1 MEGRR
6 TSRHSIIRYMPSD
19 LKGEVINIGVIIHLV
34 EGEKGYIKYH
44 LLDENSP
51 KLKAILET
59 SFELNEYKSF
69 KNVIEHYLSQDSNM
83 FDSVGVVNFGSIHS
97 EDFLNQLYNSF
108 ESKKMFFSEPM
119 VSRSSNIDK
128 LFEVIHNRYVGK
140 GLLLTDEKNINVK
153 KYVRQVFENE
163 GVLDKKVKQ
172 NLSIHPF
179 KELETLK
186 INIDFSFR
194 NGVWNYLQAIP
205 AVSGPSKTAEWFAK
219 INLLLDALE
228 GDDET
233 MVHLIYR
240 SSEISSEKETLDTM
254 NYLLSK
260 RSGRITRLDLDDKIA
275 MRNLLYKINHE
286 AYDFEKIS

>member
-19 LKGEVINIGVIIHLV
+19 LKGEVINIGVIIHSF
-34 EGEKGYIKYH
+34 EDEKGFLKYH
-44 LLDENSP
+44 LLDENSV
-51 KLKAILET
+51 KLRAIIES
-59 SFELNEYKSF
+59 SFEVDEYKSF
-69 KNVIEHYLSQDSNM
+69 KNVLEHYLSQDANM
-83 FDSVGVVNFGSIHS
+83 FGEVGGVDFGSIHN
-97 EDFLNQLYNSF
+97 EDFLNQLYKSF
-108 ESKKMFFSEPM
+108 ENKKLFFSEPM
-119 VSRSSNIDK
+119 ISRSSDINK

-140 GLLLTDEKNINVK
+140 GLLLKDEKNINVK

-172 NLSIHPF
+172 NLSIHPI
-179 KELETLK
+179 KELEDLK

-194 NGVWNYLQAIP
+194 NGVWNYLQAVP
-205 AVSGPSKTAEWFAK
+205 AVSGPSRTAEWFAK
-219 INLLLDALE
+219 INLLLESLE
-228 GDDET
+228 DDEDT

-240 SSEISSEKETLDTM
+240 SSEINSEKEMLATID
-254 NYLLSK
+254 YLLSK
-260 RSGRITRLDLDDKIA
+260 RSGKIARLDLDDKIA